1 MADPVFIQ
9 KQVKDNTEDLHN
21 FVRDLKLW
29 EEEMKRKDRQLSN
42 DQKEEIFPP
51 VRRAKISNNVPTK
64 KPNSDNI
71 TKKRIP
77 SYDYKTWD
85 QFDVDKACEEI
96 DTKDNKSESEDENEN
111 EEEKARQEEKYKK
124 EMALYEKEIG
134 NKHVKAGKW
143 DEAIESYSRA
153 IAAYSRDP
161 IFYANR
167 ALCYL
172 KKKKFQAAEM
182 DCEAS
187 LKLDST
193 YVKAYLR
200 CAAAHEA
207 LCRYEDARH
216 KLRCALQLE
225 PNNVQAQRDLER
237 LTNQVTK
244 NPIKESETKQSEAKV
259 QKQDNEK
266 EPESVAAK
274 QINVTNKILENS
286 KTEPVKECRT
296 EPNWQHSDST
306 ILPISKPPHLRS
318 KKPLKRIEIH
328 DVGLNMPKHVCVR
341 LAQVKPQD
349 LPGTSESSMSS
360 SPAQSS
366 TGPKPRSILTLNP
379 SSSTCKGLP
388 PPPKTSVQFH
398 ISWNGIK
405 SDNKLCYQFL
415 KQIPGEELPE
425 IFKESLESR
434 TFTSIVQILALEF
447 TAAGDEVLPYLQG
460 LAKVR
465 RFSTLVLFMS
475 PADKTNLTT
484 LFDYCTQK
492 TEASPDEIARLRKL
506 YELL

>member
-1 MADPVFIQ
+1 MANPVFIQ
-9 KQVKDNTEDLHN
+9 KQIKDNTEDLHN

-42 DQKEEIFPP
+42 DQKEEILPP
-51 VRRAKISNNVPTK
+51 VRRAKISNSVPSN
-64 KPNSDNI
+64 KPDSENI
-71 TKKRIP
+71 AKKRIP

-96 DTKDNKSESEDENEN
+96 DNENTKNESEEEN
-111 EEEKARQEEKYKK
+111 EEEKAKQEEKYQK

-143 DEAIESYSRA
+143 DEAIESYTKA

-172 KKKKFQAAEM
+172 KKKKFQEAET

-207 LCRYEDARH
+207 LYRYEDARH

-237 LTNQVTK
+237 LTKHVTK
-244 NPIKESETKQSEAKV
+244 DRSKEMETKQSEAMV
-259 QKQDNEK
+259 HKQDNQNEQESTATK
-266 EPESVAAK
+266 ERNVPSK
-274 QINVTNKILENS
+274 QHIPENS
-286 KTEPVKECRT
+286 KTEPVKECSS

-306 ILPISKPPHLRS
+306 IPSISKPPHLRS

-349 LPGTSESSMSS
+349 LPRTPEPSMSS

-366 TGPKPRSILTLNP
+366 TGAKPRSILTLNP
-379 SSSTCKGLP
+379 PSTWKGLP

-434 TFTSIVQILALEF
+434 TFTSIVHILALEF

-484 LFDYCTQK
+484 LLDYCTQK
-492 TEASPDEIARLRKL
+492 TEGSPEEIDRLRKL